1 MAKDKDKGKAGVET
15 VRRLTLAKRAEAEFE
30 EKKSVFIGNAGP
42 VQTEE
47 EARAFIEEIR
57 HAYGDATHNVYAYL
71 LQGGALAR
79 FSDAGEP
86 HGTAGIP
93 ALNVLKMSGAV
104 DLCVVVTRYFG
115 GILLGAGGLVRAYS
129 QAAKMAVDAAGFAE
143 YVPYWIAECTCGYAD
158 YQKLTAYFPKWN
170 AIEDGAVFDADVCVR
185 LSAAA
190 ENAAELQKKIAE
202 ATGGRARI
210 REIGTEERLTPVEK

>member
-1 MAKDKDKGKAGVET
+1 MAKDKDKGKAGVEI

-185 LSAAA
+185 LSTAA

>member
-1 MAKDKDKGKAGVET
+1 MAKDKDKGRTDAEP
-15 VRRLTLAKRAEAEFE
+15 VRRMTLAKRAEAEFE
-30 EKKSVFIGNAGP
+30 EKKSIFIGNAAP
-42 VQTEE
+42 VRTED

-71 LQGGALAR
+71 LQGGAVAR

-86 HGTAGIP
+86 HGTAGMP
-93 ALNVLKMSGAV
+93 ALNVLKMSGAT

-143 YVPYWIAECTCGYAD
+143 YVPYWLGECTCGYAD
-158 YQKLTAYFPKWN
+158 YQRLTAYFPKWN
-170 AIEDGAVFDADVCVR
+170 ASEDGVSFDADVCIR
-185 LSAAA
+185 LSTMA

-202 ATGGRARI
+202 TTGGRARVL
-210 REIGTEERLTPVEK
+210 EIGAEERLTPVEK

>member
-1 MAKDKDKGKAGVET
+1 MGKDKDKGRTDAEP
-15 VRRLTLAKRAEAEFE
+15 VRRMTLAKRAEAEFE
-30 EKKSVFIGNAGP
+30 EKKSIFIGNAAP
-42 VQTEE
+42 VRTED

-71 LQGGALAR
+71 LQGGAVAR

-86 HGTAGIP
+86 HGTAGMP
-93 ALNVLKMSGAV
+93 VLNVLKMSGAT

-129 QAAKMAVDAAGFAE
+129 QSAKMAVDAAGFAV
-143 YVPYWIAECTCGYAD
+143 YVPYVLVECTCGYAD

-170 AIEDGAVFDADVCVR
+170 AIEDGAEFDADVCVR
-185 LSAAA
+185 LSTAA
-190 ENAAELQKKIAE
+190 ENAAELIRKIAE
-202 ATGGRARI
+202 TTGGRAAV
-210 REIGTEERLTPVEK
+210 RETGREERLTPLEK